1 MMRKVLLIFL
11 TLALVTGCHKKRRPV
26 EDNEQ
31 AIRLNLHTEPPTL
44 DARKATDTSSI
55 GIITM
60 CFEGL
65 MKRGKNGSII
75 PAIAHRVETSKDN
88 TIYTFHLR
96 DAKWWDGREITAQDF
111 EATWKTILAPHF
123 PSGFANDLY
132 IIKNG
137 WAVKNGELPSSALG
151 VKALSRKTL
160 QVELEYP
167 IPYFLDLV
175 ASHSFFSVPN
185 HIASTDSKWADDA
198 GPQFVGNGPYKLT
211 KWKHHNCIVLEKNPL
226 YWDNEVVTLN
236 QIELTI
242 IEDSNTELNMFES
255 GELDWAGY
263 PLSTLPTDAIQ
274 ALENDQRLNRYPL
287 SGTYYYIFN
296 VEKPPFNNLKMRKA
310 FSLAIN
316 RKSIIENITQSDQT
330 PATSFIPPTIWEIKP
345 HFRDHDLEEA
355 RRLFKEAVEELGYT
369 VQTLPKITLTYN
381 TSEAH
386 HKIAQAIQEQWY
398 RAFGIRVH
406 LANVEWKVF
415 LDELSHKQFQIARM
429 GGIAGFNDP
438 MTFFDLY
445 KYPQSSNNYS
455 GWSNQKFTKLIETAE
470 RTLDIEERKSILR
483 EAEQV
488 FMAEMPIAPIY
499 YYQGSYL
506 KKKYLKGVQLSEFSE
521 ADFKF
526 AFLETP

>member
-1 MMRKVLLIFL
+1 MLRFALLI
-11 TLALVTGCHKKRRPV
+11 TLCLAITTGCKKRVTPYEENR
-26 EDNEQ
+26 Q
-31 AIRLNLHTEPPTL
+31 MIRLNLHTEPPTL
-44 DARKATDTSSI
+44 DARKAIDISSI
-55 GIITM
+55 GIISM

-65 MKRGKNGSII
+65 MKRGKNGAIV
-75 PAIAHRVETSKDN
+75 PAIAYKVETSKDN
-88 TIYTFHLR
+88 SVYTFYLR
-96 DAKWWDGREITAQDF
+96 DAKWWDGREITAYDF
-111 EATWKTILAPHF
+111 ESSWKTILDPSF

-137 WAVKNGELPSSALG
+137 WEVKNGKLPSSRLG
-151 VKALSRKTL
+151 IRCIDRKTL
-160 QVELEYP
+160 EVELEYP

-175 ASHSFFSVPN
+175 ASHSFFGVPA
-185 HIASTDSKWADDA
+185 HIAMMDPKWADDS
-198 GPQFVGNGPYKLT
+198 GPQFVGNGVFKL
-211 KWKHHNCIVLEKNPL
+211 KEWKHHNRIVLEKNPL
-226 YWDNEVVTLN
+226 YWDSEVVTLN

-287 SGTYYYIFN
+287 SGTYYYVFN
-296 VEKPPFNNLKMRKA
+296 VQEPPFNNLKMRKA

-316 RKSIIENITQSDQT
+316 RKSIIDNITQSDQT
-330 PATSFIPPTIWEIKP
+330 PATSFIPPTIWEVYP
-345 HFRDHDLEEA
+345 HFKDYDLELSRKLFNEA
-355 RRLFKEAVEELGYT
+355 LDELGYT
-369 VQTLPKITLTYN
+369 KSTLPKITLTYN
-381 TSEAH
+381 TCEAH

-398 RAFGIRVH
+398 RAFGIRIN

-445 KYPQSSNNYS
+445 KYPDSSNNFT
-455 GWSNQKFTKLIETAE
+455 GWSNAQFTELLEKAE
-470 RTLDIEERKSILR
+470 RTADVEKRKALLRQAEEI
-483 EAEQV
+483 
-488 FMAEMPIAPIY
+488 FMSEMPIAPIY

-506 KKKYLKGVQLSEFSE
+506 KKPYLKGVQLSEFSE